1 MFQLLCSL
9 LSSQVCRGI
18 HCWHRG
24 VPALGTGVINACFLT
39 TCGGSCRKGLC
50 FPGSNVGLLTVTLT
64 ITSVLFLSLVALS
77 RTSSWCDPAMRG
89 ARRGADTQ
97 HHSGL
102 LQEFF
107 LCPASQFFFYSFP
120 SADSQLFEL
129 LISLVLLLWPSAN
142 DLSLF
147 PSQVVKHSN
156 TLEPAV

>member
-1 MFQLLCSL
+1 
-9 LSSQVCRGI
+9 
-18 HCWHRG
+18 
-24 VPALGTGVINACFLT
+24 
-39 TCGGSCRKGLC
+39 
-50 FPGSNVGLLTVTLT
+50 
-64 ITSVLFLSLVALS
+64 
-77 RTSSWCDPAMRG
+77 MRG
-89 ARRGADTQ
+89 ARWGADTQ